1 MRPNDKIILKAN
13 FKKAKKILKWK
24 PQISFKSLVLEMVNH
39 DLKITK

>member
-1 MRPNDKIILKAN
+1 MIKIILKAN